1 MPRTRSEAI
10 KKVPAKK
17 TSVKL
22 SEQIYQLLKRDI
34 IECVYEPGET
44 LQESA
49 VRDNYRIGHTPF
61 REACARLKA
70 EGLIQIV
77 PHRGYFVAP
86 FSPSLIQDLFELRLM
101 VEPRAAYLACQRQ
114 NPVELGR
121 LETNLAESKRL
132 SRGSDSASVPKIV
145 WNSIEFHTGIASMT
159 GNQELGA
166 FVENLHH
173 RLMRL
178 IILIAKRRPPTFG
191 FNAVHYQIFEAL
203 RDRNAERAQKLME
216 EDLNHTRAWIQASV

>member
-1 MPRTRSEAI
+1 MPSRVAS
-10 KKVPAKK
+10 KKKANI
-17 TSVKL
+17 KL
-22 SEQIYQLLKRDI
+22 SEQIYHLLKRDI
-34 IECVYEPGET
+34 IECVYEPGQT

-49 VRDNYRIGHTPF
+49 VRETYKIGHTPF

-101 VEPRAAYLACQRQ
+101 VEPKASNLACQRQ
-114 NPVELGR
+114 NPLQLAKVE
-121 LETNLAESKRL
+121 ENLNESKRL
-132 SRGSDSASVPKIV
+132 SRGGEAENIPQIV
-145 WNSIEFHTGIASMT
+145 WNSIEFHTLIASMT
-159 GNQELGA
+159 GNQELAA

-178 IILIAKRRPPTFG
+178 IILIAKRRPPMFG

-203 RDRNAERAQKLME
+203 RERDAEKVQKLME
-216 EDLNHTRAWIQASV
+216 EDLNHTRAWIQSSV